1 MSRGVSCLHHLY
13 HPCSNKKKQNGGSQ
27 VPAYPGRPENGC
39 LTSVVVVVS
48 CRENGALHSVLVMLR
63 FPFLHMKSHV
73 NLLKVQCRVM
83 QTLGAQMYCLKILK
97 GPPLPSVK
105 CGVMLA

>member
-13 HPCSNKKKQNGGSQ
+13 HPCCNKKKQNGGSQ

-48 CRENGALHSVLVMLR
+48 CRENGALHSVFGYAAFSVSSYEITCG
-63 FPFLHMKSHV
+63 PADGA
-73 NLLKVQCRVM
+73 VQGNANPWGSDV
-83 QTLGAQMYCLKILK
+83 
-97 GPPLPSVK
+97 LP
-105 CGVMLA
+105 